1 MSQKHSF
8 KQMPQSVPWALI
20 PDTSRRIRGASD
32 NSSVPRSQT
41 LHFTPKALVPFTLIL
56 NKNMQHIVTR
66 SVSRNAHS
74 GDSIERRVAQ
84 MGSLYV
90 LNVQLNA
97 KGVKAKFPTF
107 EELAT
112 QKNDVTID
120 MSAVE
125 LLDGSGLGALAFIYK
140 RLRSAGCQVK
150 LINVRGQPLSVLE
163 KLGVAGSLL
172 ANLNGAPPR
181 TRTADLAIN
190 EASQEG
196 V

>member
-1 MSQKHSF
+1 M
-8 KQMPQSVPWALI
+8 QSV
-20 PDTSRRIRGASD
+20 
-32 NSSVPRSQT
+32 
-41 LHFTPKALVPFTLIL
+41 F
-56 NKNMQHIVTR
+56 
-66 SVSRNAHS
+66 RNAHS

-90 LNVQLNA
+90 LNGPLNA
-97 KGVKAKFPTF
+97 KGVKTKFPTF

-163 KLGVAGSLL
+163 KLGVAGILL

-181 TRTADLAIN
+181 TRTADLANN